1 MKLEFDEYEARKVVN
16 VHKHVDGGWFWHKYG
31 SNPYVGCR
39 SGCEFCYARGGRYA
53 GRRGPEVFDK
63 VIRVKTNVVELLRK
77 ELGKLEPDIITCGD
91 WQQPAESRY
100 GLSRKMLEVVL
111 EFGFPLVVIERS
123 PLLIRDLD
131 LLQEINRKAHVGV
144 ILSFSNVDPALKR
157 AFEPRSPGL
166 KRRLAAMAELAA
178 AGIQVG
184 AALMPI
190 IPLVGDSEEHLDD
203 AIRAFVDHGGSFII
217 GAGLTMEGEQA
228 RRTLA
233 AGCGLDPEFEDRFRL
248 LYDWEEEGAP
258 EYGPAPAYATKIS
271 LRVRGMCA
279 KHGIPDRMPRPI
291 MPGPLAVNKRI
302 AERLFLRV
310 CDLELEQADQRR
322 IWAYRRG
329 AWTVDEWPES
339 VGELHRTRGEAGL
352 RELPGIGRSL
362 SGLIAR
368 WLQEE
373 S

>member
-1 MKLEFDEYEARKVVN
+1 M
-16 VHKHVDGGWFWHKYG
+16 
-31 SNPYVGCR
+31 
-39 SGCEFCYARGGRYA
+39 
-53 GRRGPEVFDK
+53 FDK

>member
-1 MKLEFDEYEARKVVN
+1 M
-16 VHKHVDGGWFWHKYG
+16 
-31 SNPYVGCR
+31 
-39 SGCEFCYARGGRYA
+39 
-53 GRRGPEVFDK
+53 
-63 VIRVKTNVVELLRK
+63 
-77 ELGKLEPDIITCGD
+77 
-91 WQQPAESRY
+91 
-100 GLSRKMLEVVL
+100 SRKMLEVVL
-111 EFGFPLVVIERS
+111 KFGFPLVIIERS
-123 PLLIRDLD
+123 PLVARDLD

-144 ILSFSNVDPALKR
+144 ILSFSNVDPALKQ

-166 KRRLAAMAELAA
+166 RQRLAAMAALAG

-184 AALMPI
+184 AALMPV
-190 IPLVGDSEEHLDD
+190 IPIVGDSEQQLDE
-203 AIRAFVDHGGSFII
+203 AIRAFVDHGGSFVI
-217 GAGLTMEGEQA
+217 
-228 RRTLA
+228 
-233 AGCGLDPEFEDRFRL
+233 
-248 LYDWEEEGAP
+248 GAP
-258 EYGPAPAYATKIS
+258 EYGPAPAYAKELS
-271 LRVRGMCA
+271 FRVRGLCA

-339 VGELHRTRGEAGL
+339 VGELFRARGEAGL
-352 RELPGIGRSL
+352 RELPGIDRSL
-362 SGLIAR
+362 SGLIGR